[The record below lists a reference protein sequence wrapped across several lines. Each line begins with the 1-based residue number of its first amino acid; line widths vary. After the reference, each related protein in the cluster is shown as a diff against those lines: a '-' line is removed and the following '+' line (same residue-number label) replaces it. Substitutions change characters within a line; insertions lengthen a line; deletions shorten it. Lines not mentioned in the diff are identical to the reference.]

1 MESLLLELAGG
12 GSTAL
17 PPPTATSSSSVGG
30 GEDAEARAMKEA
42 WEKVF
47 ADALAETEGGSA
59 PPPAASTPSSSK
71 PRAGSTSGG
80 KPEDFQ
86 KTIRETMERLKQSS
100 AESSKVRPE
109 LDRTRVVSSTRSLFS
124 RRRKLTPSR
133 LSPSFLSLGSGF
145 KQASAVP
152 DDPLAAL
159 LASLGDLGGDGGDG
173 EGVLESMMDGLMSK
187 EVLYDP
193 LKELHSKVRST
204 KLQPYYFHLSFFD
217 RGKSASEAHFLGF
230 FRFPVPSL
238 PALPRS
244 SGSRSSPTPRLQG
257 SGSTR
262 KGYRDAVRSTGLQ
275 G

>member
-12 GSTAL
+12 GAASQPPAASASASTA
-17 PPPTATSSSSVGG
+17 G

-100 AESSKVRPE
+100 ADSSKVRSE
-109 LDRTRVVSSTRSLFS
+109 LDSTRVVSSGTLVPRRSSPS
-124 RRRKLTPSR
+124 RRFPL
-133 LSPSFLSLGSGF
+133 LVSFRFGWE
-145 KQASAVP
+145 QASAIP

-193 LKELHSKVRST
+193 LKELNSKVRP
-204 KLQPYYFHLSFFD
+204 KLP
-217 RGKSASEAHFLGF
+217 
-230 FRFPVPSL
+230 PSL
-238 PALPRS
+238 YFSPSRLRTETYEPTS
-244 SGSRSSPTPRLQG
+244 S
-257 SGSTR
+257 
-262 KGYRDAVRSTGLQ
+262 
-275 G
+275 

>member
-109 LDRTRVVSSTRSLFS
+109 LEGLGSFRRLARSSRVEGSSHLLVSLPPFFRLDLGLNRPQQFPT
-124 RRRKLTPSR
+124 TPS
-133 LSPSFLSLGSGF
+133 
-145 KQASAVP
+145 
-152 DDPLAAL
+152 L
-159 LASLGDLGGDGGDG
+159 L
-173 EGVLESMMDGLMSK
+173 
-187 EVLYDP
+187 
-193 LKELHSKVRST
+193 
-204 KLQPYYFHLSFFD
+204 
-217 RGKSASEAHFLGF
+217 
-230 FRFPVPSL
+230 
-238 PALPRS
+238 
-244 SGSRSSPTPRLQG
+244 SSP
-257 SGSTR
+257 
-262 KGYRDAVRSTGLQ
+262 V
-275 G
+275 